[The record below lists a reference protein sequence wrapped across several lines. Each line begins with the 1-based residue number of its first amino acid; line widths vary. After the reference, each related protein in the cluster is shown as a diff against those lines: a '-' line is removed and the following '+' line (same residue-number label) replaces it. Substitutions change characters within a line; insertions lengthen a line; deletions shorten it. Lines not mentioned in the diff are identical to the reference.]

1 MWSSA
6 RIGTRVVGT
15 WITWEF
21 SLIFRCDYHQSQQN
35 ERKPSKTLKK
45 NLSRFKFD
53 DRIRKSTGSRRKPT
67 KVEKSR
73 REVSRVDESRLK
85 PTRFDE
91 SRREQT
97 KVDRE
102 STRVAETARES
113 TRVTEERMWGF
124 LAKQQRELSA
134 HELLFSFQPGLT
146 EESIYLRAQWY
157 RVQVKVVTP

>member
-67 KVEKSR
+67 KVEESR
-73 REVSRVDESRLK
+73 REVSRV
-85 PTRFDE
+85 DE

-113 TRVTEERMWGF
+113 TRVTEERLWGF

-134 HELLFSFQPGLT
+134 YELLFSFQPGLT
-146 EESIYLRAQWY
+146 EASIYLRAQWY